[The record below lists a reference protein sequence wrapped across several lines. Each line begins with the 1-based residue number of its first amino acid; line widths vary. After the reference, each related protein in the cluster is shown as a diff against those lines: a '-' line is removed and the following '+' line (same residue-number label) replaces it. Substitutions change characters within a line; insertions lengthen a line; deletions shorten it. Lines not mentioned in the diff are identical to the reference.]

1 MSELSAS
8 LLRTWPGRFRL
19 PDLADTLAREVPSPG
34 DLADATLL
42 GVIGGHDEAAALQ
55 HLITSGRFRSARR
68 LLDECPVWDGET
80 RTALARVIEEQVR
93 TFQQQ
98 LGADYYECRMRAD
111 AAGVSWTLRLPELE
125 ERCVDDWPS
134 AYQELEFARG
144 RLDQEVEDRRDDLE
158 KRRKQDL
165 ADRPN
170 LAAVCSSL
178 LKSNQL
184 EAALHLLDHGV
195 LDVHPPEAV
204 PAPLDLPAGGV
215 PRDVLRWHLSPSVAP
230 PPHIDPRWWAAKDS
244 PAHELLV
251 RFDGL
256 KRGREPDARGFALA
270 LAEFLGIPI
279 ARVTFA
285 PLDYG
290 HLATLPGAL
299 AVPQLQG
306 LLVPSSLELYVCE
319 PDVAR
324 PSRDLGL
331 ERYAVV
337 GWSLTTVDEG
347 GRTEGAVLSLGDL
360 LRLVTQ
366 PADPPEV
373 RRAGLARVLAR
384 QWPLARLG
392 AGSPAQLEQTLRRR
406 SPWEAL
412 AWLTDITGLGGS
424 VTAARLAHLS
434 GEYDPELL
442 FALLERMAQYGAHPQ
457 TQIEV
462 EKLVRWWE
470 EPQLLRLLETVITRP
485 IRTDPEA
492 LAVFWAA
499 LTAGSPGTPVTF
511 DDIAGACS
519 WENGDSVTDLEAQ
532 LQRGLAVLTGCP
544 SLVAEAGSDTL
555 TLISSG
561 ALLGLRSRS
570 ATRLRVRLEEGL
582 TGPESPE
589 SPESHAHRS
598 FWRPW
603 RAYRYAL
610 MPEWRAR
617 ISGLGPDP
625 EADQETVAAIP
636 AADEILTRDDGS
648 GSVDAMAVIAELFAA
663 LREDRPDIALRLDGP
678 DSLLVD
684 VGAAELTV
692 VLFEVLDN
700 AAEAV
705 AQGGQIQVTVQP
717 DDPDALIL
725 VQDSGGGIPDEIQR
739 LVRIFR
745 TNVTTKEAGRG
756 FGLHLARELVRR
768 RGGDIDTPER
778 RDRHPVLHGA
788 KFQIMVPLAT
798 GSRG

>member
-1 MSELSAS
+1 MSELPAS
-8 LLRTWPGRFRL
+8 LLRSWPGRFRF
-19 PDLADTLAREVPSPG
+19 PDLADALAREMPSPS
-34 DLADATLL
+34 DLADAALL

-55 HLITSGRFRSARR
+55 HLITGGRFRAARR
-68 LLDECPVWDGET
+68 LLDECPAWDGET
-80 RTALARVIEEQVR
+80 RTALARTIEKQVR

-98 LGADYYECRMRAD
+98 LGADYYECRRRAD
-111 AAGVSWTLRLPELE
+111 AAGVSWPLELPELE

-134 AYQELEFARG
+134 VHQELGIARG
-144 RLDQEVEDRRDDLE
+144 QLDQEVKDRRDRME
-158 KRRKQDL
+158 QRCKQDL
-165 ADRPN
+165 ADTPD

-178 LKSNQL
+178 LKSDQL
-184 EAALHLLDHGV
+184 EAALHLLDHRV

-204 PAPLDLPAGGV
+204 PAPPDLPAGSV
-215 PRDVLRWHLSPSVAP
+215 PGDVLRWQLSTSIAAP
-230 PPHIDPRWWAAKDS
+230 PYIDARWKATDS

-251 RFDGL
+251 KFYGL
-256 KRGREPDARGFALA
+256 KRGKEPDARGFVLA
-270 LAEFLGIPI
+270 LAEFLGIP
-279 ARVTFA
+279 AGQVTFA
-285 PLDYG
+285 PLDQG

-299 AVPQLQG
+299 AVPQLLG

-319 PDVAR
+319 SEVVR
-324 PSRDLGL
+324 PPRDLGL

-337 GWSLTTVDEG
+337 GWELTSVDES
-347 GRTEGAVLSLGDL
+347 GRREGAVLSLGDL

-392 AGSPAQLEQTLRRR
+392 AGSPSQLEQTLRQR

-412 AWLTDITGLGGS
+412 AWLTDICGLGSS

-434 GEYDPELL
+434 GEYDPEVL
-442 FALLERMAQYGAHPQ
+442 FALLERIAQHGAHPQ
-457 TQIEV
+457 TQVEV
-462 EKLVRWWE
+462 EKLVRWWK
-470 EPQLLRLLETVITRP
+470 EPQLLRLLETVVTRP
-485 IRTDPEA
+485 IRTDPGA
-492 LAVFWAA
+492 LAVFWAT

-511 DDIAGACS
+511 DDIVSACS
-519 WENGDSVTDLEAQ
+519 WENGDSVTDLETH
-532 LQRGLAVLTGCP
+532 LQRGLALLTGCR

-555 TLISSG
+555 TLVSSG
-561 ALLGLRSRS
+561 ALLGLRGLS

-582 TGPESPE
+582 TGQESPE
-589 SPESHAHRS
+589 SLARRS

-603 RAYRYAL
+603 RAHRYAL

-617 ISGLGPDP
+617 ISGSGLDP
-625 EADQETVAAIP
+625 EADQETVTAIP
-636 AADEILTRDDGS
+636 PADEILTQADES
-648 GSVDAMAVIAELFAA
+648 GPVDAMAVIAELFAA

-678 DSLLVD
+678 DSLLVN

-705 AQGGQIQVTVQP
+705 PQGGQIQVTVQA
-717 DDPDALIL
+717 DDPDALVL

-739 LVRIFR
+739 LVRVFR
-745 TNVTTKEAGRG
+745 SNVTTKEADRG
-756 FGLHLARELVRR
+756 IGLYLAWELVRR
-768 RGGDIDTPER
+768 RDGYIDILER
-778 RDRHPVLHGA
+778 RDRHPLLHGA

-798 GSRG
+798 GPQG